1 MFIFS
6 SVAHSCGYCMFVFF
20 FSCVGI
26 LVNSC
31 LVCSG
36 CFSLFMYI
44 SLIMLIVYYT
54 ETAVWDANNLTIQ
67 LEVPKCATER
77 GHGTGADTEPRL
89 TEELF

>member
-1 MFIFS
+1 MFW
-6 SVAHSCGYCMFVFF
+6 FF
-20 FSCVGI
+20 CVVI

-54 ETAVWDANNLTIQ
+54 ETAVWDANRHSLTIQ
-67 LEVPKCATER
+67 FEVPKCGTEC

>member
-1 MFIFS
+1 MF
-6 SVAHSCGYCMFVFF
+6 GF
-20 FSCVGI
+20 FSVGI

-54 ETAVWDANNLTIQ
+54 ETAVWVANRHSLTI
-67 LEVPKCATER
+67 
-77 GHGTGADTEPRL
+77 
-89 TEELF
+89 